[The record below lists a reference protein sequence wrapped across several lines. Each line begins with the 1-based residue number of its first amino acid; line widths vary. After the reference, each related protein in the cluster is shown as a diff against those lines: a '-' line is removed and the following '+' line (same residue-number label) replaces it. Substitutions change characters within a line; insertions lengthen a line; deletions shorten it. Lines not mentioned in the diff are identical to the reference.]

1 MFKATTAV
9 WTTTLVLVACD
20 ANLPVFVLAGYGA
33 LRHGDPLAVLL
44 EQPWLLLTA
53 FAFPVA
59 FALAERYEPRR
70 SWRSL
75 RAAART
81 VAATLA
87 VVFFFALVSYLA
99 GVRAGQ
105 RELFTVLAVAMVTEV
120 FLVRGLV
127 ALKTHHARSVHAALV
142 VGAGRDGCTVID
154 CTLRDPRLRVRVV
167 GFIDDDSLKRNYQ
180 HRGVS
185 VIGTGE
191 SLQSEATRHA
201 IDLVVVAVNRPQ
213 NAQLIKN
220 LLQLKMHGVEVVE
233 MPAFYERATGQ
244 CPLKHVQDSWFL
256 YSAGFDYLHRPY
268 LQMLK
273 RGIDLV
279 GSLVG
284 VVVSLPLLGI
294 VALLIKLESRGPVF
308 AHLERVG
315 KDEKPFLLVKF
326 RTMRGDVG
334 MTGALEFTN
343 VRDYRVSRIGRWLR
357 LTRLDEIPQ
366 FINVIKGQMSFV
378 GPRAEQPLLVE
389 KLKKDIPYFVLRFAV
404 RPGLTGWAQV
414 QNGFGASGEDA
425 IEKLKYDLYYMKNM
439 SFLLDSFIVL
449 KTLKV
454 VLFARGN

>member
-1 MFKATTAV
+1 MFKAAAAV
-9 WTTTLVLVACD
+9 RTTTLILVACD
-20 ANLPVFVLAGYGA
+20 ANFPVFLLAAYSA
-33 LRHGDPLAVLL
+33 LRHGDPLAVFLA
-44 EQPWLLLTA
+44 QPWLLLTA

-59 FALAERYEPRR
+59 FALAERYQLRC

-75 RAAART
+75 RAAVRI

-87 VVFFFALVSYLA
+87 VAGLFALASYLA
-99 GVRAGQ
+99 GGLAGQ
-105 RELFTVLAVAMVTEV
+105 RELFAVLAAAMLAEV
-120 FLVRGLV
+120 FVLRGIV
-127 ALKTHHARSVHAALV
+127 ALRMRRARALHSALV
-142 VGAGRDGCTVID
+142 IGAGRDGCTVID
-154 CTLRDPRLRVRVV
+154 CTLRDPRLRVRVA
-167 GFIDDDSLKRNYQ
+167 GFIDDDPLKRNYQ

-185 VIGTGE
+185 VIGTAE
-191 SLQSEATRHA
+191 NVLAEAARNA
-201 IDLVVVAVNRPQ
+201 VDLVVVAVNRPQ

-220 LLQLKMHGVEVVE
+220 LLHLKMRGVEVIE

-273 RGIDLV
+273 RGIDLLV
-279 GSLVG
+279 SLAGLVL
-284 VVVSLPLLGI
+284 SLPLLGI
-294 VALLIKLESRGPVF
+294 VALLIKLESRGPIF
-308 AHLERVG
+308 SNLERVG
-315 KDEKPFLLVKF
+315 KDERRFPLIKF
-326 RTMRGDVG
+326 RTMRGDAG
-334 MTGALEFTN
+334 LAGTLELTS
-343 VRDYRVSRIGRWLR
+343 VRDYRVTRVGRWLR

-366 FINVIKGQMSFV
+366 FINVIRGEMSFI

-389 KLKKDIPYFVLRFAV
+389 KLKKDIPYFMLRFAI

-439 SFLLDSFIVL
+439 SFMLDGFIVL